1 MWFFTLIGIMGHLPS
16 VKEDEKGFSFYQWDI
31 SNKYYDA
38 SIHFCQMTTKMVVDE
53 DFSEN
58 VNASI
63 IFFNSLEVRKTSM
76 NNITNIYKIM
86 NSQHL
91 LVVM

>member
-1 MWFFTLIGIMGHLPS
+1 MVFTLSGIIGHLPS

-38 SIHFCQMTTKMVVDE
+38 SIHFCQMSKQMAVE
-53 DFSEN
+53 DFSDN

-63 IFFNSLEVRKTSM
+63 VFFNSLEVRRSFYTEF
-76 NNITNIYKIM
+76 NLT
-86 NSQHL
+86 
-91 LVVM
+91 

>member
-1 MWFFTLIGIMGHLPS
+1 
-16 VKEDEKGFSFYQWDI
+16 
-31 SNKYYDA
+31 
-38 SIHFCQMTTKMVVDE
+38 MTTKMVVDE

-76 NNITNIYKIM
+76 NNVTNIYKIM